1 MVQQRIGLVLFRD
14 LTLFYQAKVVGFCS
28 QARYKL
34 YYKLV
39 NETDKA
45 SIYQSSIKKELYKF
59 WASIFTQR
67 FIKLEMKF
75 MEVYKNI

>member
-45 SIYQSSIKKELYKF
+45 SIYQSSIKKKIIQVLSINFYTEIYKIGNEIY
-59 WASIFTQR
+59 WS
-67 FIKLEMKF
+67 L
-75 MEVYKNI
+75 